1 MIYIICRSFK
11 LYRVIWILERYVTR
25 IDLALNC
32 PFVQHMCS
40 CCQLS
45 QPKTLLYVWGT
56 RYLGYPYMCTGPDLF
71 LFEHGI
77 SFKVYMK
84 RMHLFSNNNVE
95 VPRLVLIWFGSVLF
109 FSFFSHFCFW
119 YCIFLIF
126 FLFLFSFVWNFLSFA
141 FSFTFSFHIAN
152 HLHFKLKHKRIIR
165 GQQRFLRSVIR
176 GRYTWGISRGFG
188 GRGRARIHRV
198 WVKKLG

>member
-1 MIYIICRSFK
+1 MSLTCHVYTRTTHPYPIKLYINIILYYNIICRSFK

-71 LFEHGI
+71 LFEHGV

-84 RMHLFSNNNVE
+84 RMHLFSNNN
-95 VPRLVLIWFGSVLF
+95 LD
-109 FSFFSHFCFW
+109 W
-119 YCIFLIF
+119 YMYWYTSNKIKIINILYY
-126 FLFLFSFVWNFLSFA
+126 
-141 FSFTFSFHIAN
+141 
-152 HLHFKLKHKRIIR
+152 FKYKE
-165 GQQRFLRSVIR
+165 
-176 GRYTWGISRGFG
+176 
-188 GRGRARIHRV
+188 
-198 WVKKLG
+198 